1 MTIPQRIIVSE
12 DHTGWRLDV
21 FLSEILTVTRSQ
33 AQKMIGEGAVIM
45 NGQVPFKTGI
55 RIATNDVV
63 EIVESVR
70 AEKKAK
76 HIAEDKSPALVPEIV
91 DEQPEFVVVNKPT
104 GMLTHIT
111 GKNEPNALAE
121 LMVNK
126 YPEMAKV
133 GESPDRPGVVHRLD
147 KEASGLIVLARTHDM
162 FDCLKK
168 QFKLRTVEKEYM
180 VLVHGPVV
188 KDVDEINFPISR
200 SENAERMAAM
210 PQTVRGET
218 QEEGRTALT
227 EFIVEKR
234 FVNFTLLKVKIHT
247 GRTHQIRVHMFAY
260 NHSVVGD
267 PMYFQKKRSHDADS
281 RLGRL
286 FLHCSRLAFVDTKGV
301 RHEYTS
307 PLPETLA
314 SFLKTLK

>member
-1 MTIPQRIIVSE
+1 MTSPQRITVSE
-12 DHTGWRLDV
+12 THTGWRLDV
-21 FLSEILTVTRSQ
+21 FLSEFLAITRSQ
-33 AQKMIGEGAVIM
+33 AQKMIGEGAIVL

-55 RIATNDVV
+55 RIAMNDVI
-63 EIVESVR
+63 EIVASVR
-70 AEKKAK
+70 AEKKARN
-76 HIAEDKSPALVPEIV
+76 IAEDKSPALVPEIV

-121 LMVNK
+121 LMVQK
-126 YPEMAKV
+126 YPEMEKV

-162 FDCLKK
+162 FDCLKQ
-168 QFKLRTVEKEYM
+168 QFKLRTVDKEYM
-180 VLVHGPVV
+180 VLVHGQVA
-188 KDVDEINFPISR
+188 KDTDEINFPISR

-218 QEEGRTALT
+218 QAEGRTALT

-234 FVNFTLLKVKIHT
+234 YVNFTLLKVKIHT

-260 NHSVVGD
+260 NHPVVGD
-267 PMYFQKKRSHDADS
+267 PMYFQKKRSREADN

-286 FLHCSRLAFVDTKGV
+286 FLHCSRLAFVDTKGE
-301 RHEYTS
+301 RHEYES
-307 PLPETLA
+307 PVPETL
-314 SFLKTLK
+314 SKFLTTLK